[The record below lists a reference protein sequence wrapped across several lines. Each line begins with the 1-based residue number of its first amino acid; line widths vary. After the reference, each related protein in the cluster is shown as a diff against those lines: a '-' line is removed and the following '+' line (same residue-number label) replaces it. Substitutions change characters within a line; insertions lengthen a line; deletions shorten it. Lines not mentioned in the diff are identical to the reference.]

1 MRGTCDDAVVDAR
14 AKACDAACG
23 VGTEGPTEAGGIVKM
38 ELVEVGMVEV
48 VVPDKVSSEKV
59 VAGGGCI
66 SDTFL
71 CGEGGLDIGGE
82 GYDGTNCHGGDPP
95 FARTRSG

>member
-1 MRGTCDDAVVDAR
+1 M
-14 AKACDAACG
+14 AKSVFVTD
-23 VGTEGPTEAGGIVKM
+23 GP
-38 ELVEVGMVEV
+38 VEVG
-48 VVPDKVSSEKV
+48 VPESVSSGNV

-82 GYDGTNCHGGDPP
+82 GYDGMSCHGGDPP
-95 FARTRSG
+95 FAKARSERSI